1 MNARERSMD
10 HRASGRVRGLTS
22 IEKAIAV
29 LEAFDSG
36 RPSLSMTELCQEL
49 DTPRPTLHRILKQLE
64 VSGFVRQ
71 LPSRRYQIG
80 LRVFELG
87 SLVSDQVM
95 LRIPAIPHMHSLYER
110 VDGAV
115 YLSMWD
121 GHEVLHLDCLPSR
134 SEPPLP
140 ARAGGRWT
148 AHCSSVGKLLLAHAP
163 APDLKRYLSEPLKPV
178 TRYTITDRGELL
190 AHLEHVRQQGYA
202 TTVEESI
209 LGVFGVAAPIR
220 NQHGHVVAAVCIA
233 GRKASLLER
242 RREVITTAEAIS
254 RSISSAALPRLLR
267 PEEES

>member
-1 MNARERSMD
+1 MNARDGYVNRRVPD
-10 HRASGRVRGLTS
+10 RARGLTS

-36 RPSLSMTELCQEL
+36 RPSLSISELCEEL

-64 VSGFVRQ
+64 VRGFVRQ

-80 LRVFELG
+80 LRLFELG

-110 VDGAV
+110 VEGAV

-134 SEPPLP
+134 SEPPLG

-148 AHCSSVGKLLLAHAP
+148 AHCSSVGKVLLAHAP
-163 APDLKRYLSEPLKPV
+163 AQDLERYLSEPLKPV
-178 TRYTITDRGELL
+178 TRHTITDRVQLL
-190 AHLEHVRQQGYA
+190 AHLEQVRHQGYA

-209 LGVFGVAAPIR
+209 LGVYGVAAPIR
-220 NQHGHVVAAVCIA
+220 NHHGHVVAAVCIA
-233 GRKASLLER
+233 GRKPSLLER
-242 RREVITTAEAIS
+242 TREVISTAEAIS
-254 RSISSAALPRLLR
+254 RSIALAATPRLLR
-267 PEEES
+267 P